1 MKKDDENK
9 VYTHIKKYVVNSM
22 HNDTTN
28 YLVCYGYVDW
38 NKDGNL
44 KPAIYVLMEYKGYIK
59 YYNPPHIL
67 TMKDKY
73 GKSDLDKVLEK
84 INLLK
89 EEYNI

>member
-1 MKKDDENK
+1 MINNNGNK
-9 VYTHIKKYVVNSM
+9 VYNHIKKYVVPSM

-38 NKDGNL
+38 NKDGDL

-59 YYNPPHIL
+59 YSNPPHIL
-67 TMKDKY
+67 TIKDKK

-84 INLLK
+84 IDLLR
-89 EEYNI
+89 EEYNM